1 MRYLAILIIIIGVY
15 ACSGSSNKSISNS
28 IKSDTLK
35 NGYATGFRII
45 KHENSTTLEVINP
58 WQQAKNVKIKYSLVH
73 DELKN
78 NSKNSDINIIKVP
91 LKRVVCLSTTHL
103 AFIDAIQSI
112 NSVVAISGAK
122 LVSNPV
128 ILHKLAQKQVYEIGY
143 EQSLNYELLLSL
155 KPDAIFIYGVGA
167 EVSTYLNKLKELNI
181 PVILIGEYLET
192 NALAKTEWLKF
203 FGEFYD
209 KRELANHLFDSIAL
223 DYNQLKKMAL
233 KTTNKP
239 KVISSMPFNGIWYI
253 SGSKSYA
260 AKLIND
266 AGGDFAWKSVDSKES
281 VPMDM
286 ESVFQMAKGA
296 DIWLNNGSVNS
307 KKEILSIDA
316 RLANLQPYKTGKMF
330 NFNARVTSNGGND
343 YWESGAVYANIV
355 LKDLISIL
363 HPEMLPNYKLY
374 YYQKLE

>member
-1 MRYLAILIIIIGVY
+1 MRYFIILFIIVGFY
-15 ACSGSSNKSISNS
+15 ACSGNSNKSISNS

-35 NGYATGFRII
+35 NECATGFRII
-45 KHENSTTLEVINP
+45 KHESSTTLEVINP
-58 WQQAKNVKIKYSLVH
+58 WQQAKGVKIKYSLVH
-73 DELKN
+73 SELK
-78 NSKNSDINIIKVP
+78 KPKKISDVNIIKVP

-103 AFIDAIQSI
+103 AFIDAVQSI
-112 NSVVAISGAK
+112 NSVVAISGAN

-128 ILHKLAQKQVYEIGY
+128 ILDKLSQKRVYDIGY

-167 EVSTYLNKLKELNI
+167 EVSTYLNRLKELNI

-192 NALAKTEWLKF
+192 NALAKSEWLKF
-203 FGEFYD
+203 FGEFYN
-209 KRELANHLFDSIAL
+209 KRELANHLFDSIAK
-223 DYNQLKKMAL
+223 DYTQLKKMAS
-233 KTTNKP
+233 KTTYKP

-266 AGGDFAWKSVDSKES
+266 AGGNFAWKSVDSKES

-296 DIWLNNGSVNS
+296 DIWLNNSSVNS
-307 KKEILSIDA
+307 KKDILAIDA
-316 RLANLQPYKTGKMF
+316 RLANLQPYKTGRMF
-330 NFNARVTSNGGND
+330 NFNARVTPEGGND

-355 LKDLISIL
+355 LKDLIEIL
-363 HPEMLPNYKLY
+363 HPELLPNYKLY
-374 YYQKLE
+374 YYTTVR